1 MGSGEI
7 LPVTFLLMVLVDPS
21 TVHGMEGRT
30 KPPAPHFVFQSKAEC
45 RFANGTAGEVI
56 FLDRYIYNRQEFVT
70 FDSRRGTFE
79 AVTELGEPDARLW
92 NSQKEGMQYTRAEV
106 DSFCR
111 QNFAVDEQDGLVA
124 RQTQP
129 TVKISHT
136 KGDPRAHHSLLICT
150 VSGYYPSEVTI
161 SWLKNGQEQTE
172 GVGYADELQNG
183 DWTFQNQAMMETVP
197 EEGDVYACQV
207 EHSSLKEPITVLWE
221 PKMSN
226 SSKNK
231 MWTGALGAVLGV
243 VFGAVPVSLY
253 LRNRRASLNAPA
265 AGLIG

>member
-7 LPVTFLLMVLVDPS
+7 LPVTFLLMVLVAPS
-21 TVHGMEGRT
+21 MVHGMEGRT
-30 KPPAPHFVFQSKAEC
+30 KPPAPHFLLQWKYEC
-45 RFANGTAGEVI
+45 YFANGTAGQVRYLE
-56 FLDRYIYNRQEFVT
+56 RYIYDRQELVR

-79 AVTELGEPDARLW
+79 AVTGLGEPVARLW
-92 NSQKEGMQYTRAEV
+92 NSQKLRLEDKRASV
-106 DSFCR
+106 DWFCR
-111 QNFAVDEQDGLVA
+111 DNYALDQQDGVA
-124 RQTQP
+124 AWKFQP
-129 TVKISHT
+129 TVTISHT
-136 KGDPRAHHSLLICT
+136 KGDPRAHHRLLICT
-150 VSGYYPSEVTI
+150 AAGYYPSEVTI
-161 SWLKNGQEQTE
+161 RWLKNGQEQTE

-183 DWTFQNQAMMETVP
+183 DWTFHNQGMLEMVP
-197 EEGDVYACQV
+197 KRGDVYACQV

-253 LRNRRASLNAPA
+253 LRNRR
-265 AGLIG
+265 GLIG